1 MFKKLKQKIEA
12 GDEGG
17 LERISLSPSKTPGSA
32 VRSPP
37 ASDVSLTLT
46 TPAHIQPVSPSH
58 HIVSSPASHSEES
71 RDHSPE
77 KEEEEVTRVFSYTA
91 SVTCSITLHQV
102 DRDFATSADTQSDS
116 GSHMEEDVSVVY
128 GVRLLLCV
136 RFCIICMFGMFT
148 CTQIFVI
155 LFYLLLTLILYTL
168 GFKNVPFPC
177 E

>member
-1 MFKKLKQKIEA
+1 MGVVTGVVRLISASCTQLIMFKKLKQKIEA

-77 KEEEEVTRVFSYTA
+77 KEEEEVTRVFSHTA
-91 SVTCSITLHQV
+91 SVTCSITLCS
-102 DRDFATSADTQSDS
+102 RWI
-116 GSHMEEDVSVVY
+116 E
-128 GVRLLLCV
+128 
-136 RFCIICMFGMFT
+136 
-148 CTQIFVI
+148 
-155 LFYLLLTLILYTL
+155 TLPHRQTPNQTPAVTWR
-168 GFKNVPFPC
+168 KM
-177 E
+177 